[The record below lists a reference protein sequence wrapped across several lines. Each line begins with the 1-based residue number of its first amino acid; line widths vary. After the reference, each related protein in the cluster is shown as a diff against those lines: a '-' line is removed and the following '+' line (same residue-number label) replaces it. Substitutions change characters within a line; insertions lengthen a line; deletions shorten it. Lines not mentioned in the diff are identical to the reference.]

1 MRGKYPGFTLIELV
15 VTTAIVAVIGLVF
28 AQIFSSGL
36 KNYIVGRELVDDDAQ
51 ARIALQRLS
60 RDIRMLRSTADI
72 ATFLPTR
79 FVFVDITGVSVD
91 YQYSAATQQLT
102 RAEAGGTAQ
111 PLADLVQ
118 GLSFT
123 YQQADGVS
131 TASVASAIQFVSIY
145 LTVGSANSTLDYRT
159 TIEPLGF

>member
-15 VTTAIVAVIGLVF
+15 VTIAIVAVIGMVF
-28 AQIFSSGL
+28 TQIFASGL

-51 ARIALQRLS
+51 ARIALERLS

-72 ATFLPTR
+72 STFLPNR
-79 FVFVDITGVSVD
+79 FVFVDVTGVSVD

-123 YQQADGVS
+123 YQQTDGVS

-159 TIEPLGF
+159 TVEPLGF

>member
-1 MRGKYPGFTLIELV
+1 MRGKNPGFTLIELV
-15 VTTAIVAVIGLVF
+15 VTTAIVAVIGVVF

-51 ARIALQRLS
+51 ARIALERLS
-60 RDIRMLRSTADI
+60 RDIRMLRSTADVS
-72 ATFLPTR
+72 TFLPTR
-79 FVFVDITGVSVD
+79 FVFVDVTGVSVD

-102 RAEAGGTAQ
+102 RAEAGGAAQ

-123 YQQADGVS
+123 YQQTDGVS
-131 TASVASAIQFVSIY
+131 TASLASAIQFVSIY

-159 TIEPLGF
+159 TVEPLGY